1 MNLQKLVNVCEGTA
15 NNFAKFHAKRL
26 NQSENIPKS
35 FRGGAT
41 FFETPCI
48 VFRLCKASSLANFA
62 RLIPQNV
69 SLSDEIVVGPNDF
82 SVGGKSFKNRFCLTV
97 MM

>member
-1 MNLQKLVNVCEGTA
+1 MYARELPTTLQ
-15 NNFAKFHAKRL
+15 NFMQKDLTKVKIFQKVL
-26 NQSENIPKS
+26 G
-35 FRGGAT
+35 GGAT

>member
-1 MNLQKLVNVCEGTA
+1 MPHPFSINQAVGDLPQRLNA
-15 NNFAKFHAKRL
+15 NKFAKFHAKRL

-35 FRGGAT
+35 FRGGGY

-82 SVGGKSFKNRFCLTV
+82 SVGGGKF
-97 MM
+97 